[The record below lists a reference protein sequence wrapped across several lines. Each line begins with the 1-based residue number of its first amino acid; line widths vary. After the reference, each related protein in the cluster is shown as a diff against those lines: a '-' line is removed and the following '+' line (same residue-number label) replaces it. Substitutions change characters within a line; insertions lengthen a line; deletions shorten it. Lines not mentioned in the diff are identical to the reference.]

1 MPCASNREAAIPDCK
16 KTDANAKMFARFLVD
31 RWRQNLKKLEVPY
44 SVTGFASNLFH
55 KTDMLQ
61 TMKKLWM
68 GSFWVLVFAFL
79 FQRQAF
85 AQGNIAEISRQC
97 ASSVVT
103 MITFNENDAPISC
116 GTGFFLDTQGHVV
129 TNHHVLAGAFTAI
142 AKTIDQRTGQVLEVI
157 KDDPDLD
164 LLVARTSLR
173 DTMPVV
179 LGDSG
184 RVFAGQC
191 VFGLANPRDF
201 HATQFTG
208 EVIAIREA
216 ENMELIQMTVPVLPG
231 CSGEPI
237 FELSGK
243 VIGIAT
249 AFVDLGEDLNFALPV
264 KYLNRLKP
272 VRREISALPAVATR
286 FEAALRG
293 QNLVEVRVTR
303 LSESAPSRTQDR
315 MPLYEPLIF
324 SQSATALN
332 KPCVESGVVFF
343 KNGKTLLCDRAWKRG
358 KTVFLVIH
366 GKNFAVGYDEARIE
380 MRRSFGL

>member
-1 MPCASNREAAIPDCK
+1 
-16 KTDANAKMFARFLVD
+16 
-31 RWRQNLKKLEVPY
+31 
-44 SVTGFASNLFH
+44 
-55 KTDMLQ
+55 
-61 TMKKLWM
+61 MKKLRM
-68 GSFWVLVFAFL
+68 GSFWGLFVFAFL

-85 AQGNIAEISRQC
+85 GQEDIAEISRQC

-103 MITFNENDAPISC
+103 MVTFNEDHEPIC
-116 GTGFFLDTQGHVV
+116 WGTGFFLDTQGHVV

-142 AKTIDQRTGQVLEVI
+142 AKTIDQRTGQVLEVV

-164 LLVARTSLR
+164 LLVAKTSLR

-191 VFGLANPRDF
+191 VFGLANPHDF

-208 EVIAIREA
+208 EVIAVREA
-216 ENMELIQMTVPVLPG
+216 EDMELIQMTVPVWPG

-249 AFVDLGEDLNFALPV
+249 AFVDLDEDLNFALPV

-272 VRREISALPAVATR
+272 LGREISALPAVATR

-293 QNLVEVRVTR
+293 QNLVEVLVTR
-303 LSESAPSRTQDR
+303 LSESAPLRIQGR
-315 MPLYEPLIF
+315 VPLYEPLIF
-324 SQSATALN
+324 SQRPKALN
-332 KPCVESGVVFF
+332 TPCVEAGVVYF

-380 MRRSFGL
+380 MKRSFGL